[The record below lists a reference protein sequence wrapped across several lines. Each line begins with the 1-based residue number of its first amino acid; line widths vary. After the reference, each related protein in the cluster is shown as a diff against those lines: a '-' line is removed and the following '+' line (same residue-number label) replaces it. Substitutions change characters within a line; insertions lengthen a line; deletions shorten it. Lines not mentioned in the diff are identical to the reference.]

1 MTFVLRAEQLKRR
14 LIQNVKDLSA
24 RAKHL
29 IEEEHAAFQA
39 QLGKEDEMRD
49 GSVGTWHGA
58 GQKPPCRG

>member
-1 MTFVLRAEQLKRR
+1 MLRAEQLKRR
-14 LIQNVKDLSA
+14 LIQNAKDLLA

-29 IEEEHAAFQA
+29 IEKELAAFQA

-49 GSVGTWHGA
+49 KSVGTWHGS